1 MMINVKKRISV
12 KLNLLLFQE
21 FWIDYKIP
29 KQLGH
34 EIREVKFL
42 NVLTT
47 LYSFVTV
54 GVREMKAHQ

>member
-12 KLNLLLFQE
+12 KLNLLLFPE

-29 KQLGH
+29 KQFGH